1 MALAGQAM
9 FNNLRAQL
17 MPYWLQLNEQL
28 QANQRLRWM
37 VWGIAYIVIF
47 YFSLVLSE
55 WRQEH
60 NQAVEQLQR
69 TSSRLDQLKDQ
80 TQWPERLEQE
90 QAISE
95 QLRAKLWET
104 QSEGLADADV
114 QNYLR
119 KLMTD
124 HGAQNYRP
132 RLAAPERI
140 TLGGEELIKVTA
152 EVTGVVEV
160 ARIDRLLK
168 ALADN
173 PKRIAIEQFN
183 YLPQS
188 SGQLL
193 MRVSVYFL
201 VSDVPAGDA
210 SAVSGQAQE
219 STDAA
224 R

>member
-1 MALAGQAM
+1 M

-60 NQAVEQLQR
+60 SQEVEQLQR
-69 TSSRLDQLKDQ
+69 TSARLDQLKHQ

-90 QAISE
+90 KAVAE
-95 QLRAKLWET
+95 QLRTKLWET

-132 RLAAPERI
+132 RLAVPERI
-140 TLGGEELIKVTA
+140 TLGGVALIKVTA
-152 EVTGVVEV
+152 EVTGTVEV
-160 ARIDRLLK
+160 ARIDQLLK
-168 ALADN
+168 TLADN
-173 PKRIAIEQFN
+173 PKSIAIEQFN
-183 YLPQS
+183 YHPQS
-188 SGQLL
+188 NGQLL

-201 VSDVPAGDA
+201 VSDPPATST
-210 SAVSGQAQE
+210 SAVRGQAQE
-219 STDAA
+219 ATDAV